1 MKNIKSKKGFG
12 LIEMIVGVAIVS
24 IGVVGTFSM
33 ISRFSYQSQVI
44 RDSFIASN
52 LAQEGIEMVKNIR
65 DTNILTS
72 YPWNENLTHCQGGCE
87 IDYTGN
93 DLLSWSG
100 DGRYL
105 YLGSDGTYKY
115 ISSPGAN
122 DIKTYYR
129 RRITITEV
137 EPNKSMEI
145 IVSVYWEGNQTILI
159 SKLYNWGLW
168 NQ

>member
-24 IGVVGTFSM
+24 IGIVGTFSM

-52 LAQEGIEMVKNIR
+52 LAQEGIEIVKNIR
-65 DTNILTS
+65 DTNALEDAN
-72 YPWNENLTHCQGGCE
+72 WNDGLTHCQSGCE
-87 IDYTGN
+87 MDYTN
-93 DLLSWSG
+93 DSLLSWSG

-105 YLGSDGTYKY
+105 YLNNNGGYTYN
-115 ISSPGAN
+115 SAGA
-122 DIKTYYR
+122 IETYYK

-145 IVSVYWEGNQTILI
+145 IVSVYWESSQTTLV
-159 SKLYNWGLW
+159 SKIYNWW
-168 NQ
+168 Q

>member
-24 IGVVGTFSM
+24 IGIVGTFSM

-52 LAQEGIEMVKNIR
+52 LAQEGIEIVKNIR
-65 DTNILTS
+65 DTNAHDSNKTWNDGLTD
-72 YPWNENLTHCQGGCE
+72 CQNGCE
-87 IDYTGN
+87 IDYTE
-93 DLLSWSG
+93 DSLSSWSG

-105 YLGSDGTYKY
+105 YLNDGGGYTYN
-115 ISSPGAN
+115 PAN
-122 DIKTYYR
+122 AIETYYK

-137 EPNKSMEI
+137 EQDKSMEI
-145 IVSVYWEGNQTILI
+145 IVSVYWESSQTTLV
-159 SKLYNWGLW
+159 SKIYNWW
-168 NQ
+168 Q